1 MVQAPPR
8 KQLLPTLK
16 STSLPKPLSMRGH
29 LLMELVKKA
38 LSGSELAI
46 ARLITMVE
54 NELPGWLEA
63 MKQLYPHT
71 GNAYLI
77 GFTGP
82 TGSGK
87 STLVDRVALSLCDRD
102 HSVGIIAVDP
112 SSPFTGGALL
122 GDRIRM
128 QDVTNNQKVF
138 IRSLGTR
145 GGLGGVS
152 QATSDVVKI
161 LDASGKEFILVETI
175 GVGQDE
181 VEIVKI
187 VDTSIVVSV
196 PGLGDDIQTIKAGIM
211 EIGDIFVVNKADR
224 GGADQV
230 ATMISAMLDLNPFP
244 DSRKQPVIKT
254 VATENQGIDELIE
267 QIMLHRTHLTE
278 NSLLIDK
285 RKERIKR
292 EITKLLEQKISQYV
306 HDQVKEIHPM
316 ETLIEQINNREKDP
330 YSCVD
335 LLLELVDKKK

>member
-1 MVQAPPR
+1 
-8 KQLLPTLK
+8 
-16 STSLPKPLSMRGH
+16 
-29 LLMELVKKA
+29 
-38 LSGSELAI
+38 
-46 ARLITMVE
+46 
-54 NELPGWLEA
+54 
-63 MKQLYPHT
+63 
-71 GNAYLI
+71 
-77 GFTGP
+77 
-82 TGSGK
+82 
-87 STLVDRVALSLCDRD
+87 
-102 HSVGIIAVDP
+102 
-112 SSPFTGGALL
+112 L

-181 VEIVKI
+181 VEIVQI

-196 PGLGDDIQTIKAGIM
+196 PGLGDDIQIKAGIM

-230 ATMISAMLDLNPFP
+230 ATMISAMLDLSPSP
-244 DSRKQPVIKT
+244 DLRKQPVIKT

-267 QIMLHRTHLTE
+267 QIMLHRTHLAE
-278 NSLLIDK
+278 NNLLIDK
-285 RKERIKR
+285 RKGRIER
-292 EITKLLEQKISQYV
+292 EITKLLEQKISRYV
-306 HDQVKEIHPM
+306 HDQVKGLHPM
-316 ETLIEQINNREKDP
+316 KDLIEQISNREKDP

-335 LLLELVDKKK
+335 LLLELLEKKK